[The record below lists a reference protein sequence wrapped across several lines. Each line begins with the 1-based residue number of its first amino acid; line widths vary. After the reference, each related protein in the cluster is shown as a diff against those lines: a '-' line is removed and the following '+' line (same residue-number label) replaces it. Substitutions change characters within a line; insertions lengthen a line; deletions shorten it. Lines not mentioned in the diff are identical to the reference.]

1 MEKEIREK
9 LLNINTGFYSAF
21 AKSFSTT
28 RAKVQP
34 GIQQLIENVPENANL
49 LDLGCGNGTFLHYLA
64 EQGFCGS
71 YTGLDFSLKLLK
83 DAQELNRSIQSI
95 KVDFDT
101 ADLSAMNWDAGL
113 VKESFDIVT
122 AFAVLHHLPDTN
134 MRKELLIKIH
144 KLLKPNGAFWFSV
157 WQFTN
162 SPRLRKHVLPWESLQ
177 ISPGDVEAGD
187 TLLDWRAEADSGQIG
202 LRYVHLFNE
211 SELSTLAHET
221 GFTIESHFYSDGREG
236 NLALYQVWVKEG

>member
-9 LLNINTGFYSAF
+9 LLNINTDFYSAF
-21 AKSFSTT
+21 ARSFSTT

-34 GIQQLIENVPENANL
+34 GIQRLIENIPEPANL
-49 LDLGCGNGTFLHYLA
+49 LDLGCGNGIFLHCLA

-71 YTGLDFSLKLLK
+71 YTGLDFSPKLLA

-95 KVDFDT
+95 KMDFKT
-101 ADLSAMNWDAGL
+101 IDLSTNDWDAGL
-113 VKESFDIVT
+113 VKVSFDIVT
-122 AFAVLHHLPDTN
+122 TFAVLHHLPDAN
-134 MRKELLIKIH
+134 MRKVLINKIH
-144 KLLKPNGAFWFSV
+144 KFLKPNGAFLFSV

-162 SPRLRKHVLPWESLQ
+162 SQRLRKRILPWASIQ
-177 ISPGDVEAGD
+177 MSPGDVETGD

-211 SELSTLAHET
+211 PELSNLAQET
-221 GFTIESHFYSDGREG
+221 GFTIQSHFYSDGREG
-236 NLALYQVWVKEG
+236 NLALYHVWVKEG